1 MSGPD
6 TTSSA
11 AAEADRPA
19 GWRVG
24 TLRGIPIYIGGGWV
38 VIGVVMVALFG
49 PQIADTLPGLGLWA
63 YAVALGYAVLLLLS
77 VLVHEAA
84 HALTALACGF
94 RVHRIA
100 ADLMG
105 GHTAYDAARAT
116 PGRSALVALAGPVAN
131 GVLCVV
137 GWQVLPYVRGDVTGL
152 LLGALAWTN
161 GFVALFNLLPGLP
174 LDGGYLLDALVW
186 KITGRRHLGLVAAGW
201 TGRVVTIL
209 VVLWFGGLPLLRGE
223 YPSLFTI
230 AWIGLVGAF
239 LWFGAGQAIAAG
251 RMRGRLARLD
261 VRAVTHP
268 VVSMPRHAPLSA
280 VPRVSAQEAERGL
293 VVAVLDDDGTPLGIL
308 DGTAVGEVGR
318 AGGFATT
325 PAEACL
331 RLMPPGWVLDLPR
344 HTEDL
349 GPAVDALVER
359 RLPLLLLREPGGAA
373 WGALDGGT
381 VGDVATGAR
390 PAT

>member
-116 PGRSALVALAGPVAN
+116 PGRSALVALAARWPTGSCAWWAGRCCPMCAATSP
-131 GVLCVV
+131 GCCS
-137 GWQVLPYVRGDVTGL
+137 GRSRGRTASWRSSTCCRGCR
-152 LLGALAWTN
+152 WT
-161 GFVALFNLLPGLP
+161 AATCSTP
-174 LDGGYLLDALVW
+174 W
-186 KITGRRHLGLVAAGW
+186 SGRS
-201 TGRVVTIL
+201 
-209 VVLWFGGLPLLRGE
+209 P
-223 YPSLFTI
+223 
-230 AWIGLVGAF
+230 
-239 LWFGAGQAIAAG
+239 GAGTSASSP
-251 RMRGRLARLD
+251 RG
-261 VRAVTHP
+261 
-268 VVSMPRHAPLSA
+268 
-280 VPRVSAQEAERGL
+280 G
-293 VVAVLDDDGTPLGIL
+293 
-308 DGTAVGEVGR
+308 
-318 AGGFATT
+318 
-325 PAEACL
+325 
-331 RLMPPGWVLDLPR
+331 PG
-344 HTEDL
+344 
-349 GPAVDALVER
+349 AS
-359 RLPLLLLREPGGAA
+359 
-373 WGALDGGT
+373 
-381 VGDVATGAR
+381 
-390 PAT
+390 

>member
-223 YPSLFTI
+223 YPASSRSRGSASSVPSCGSGRGRRSLP
-230 AWIGLVGAF
+230 AAC
-239 LWFGAGQAIAAG
+239 GAGS
-251 RMRGRLARLD
+251 RGSTC
-261 VRAVTHP
+261 VR
-268 VVSMPRHAPLSA
+268 
-280 VPRVSAQEAERGL
+280 
-293 VVAVLDDDGTPLGIL
+293 
-308 DGTAVGEVGR
+308 
-318 AGGFATT
+318 
-325 PAEACL
+325 
-331 RLMPPGWVLDLPR
+331 
-344 HTEDL
+344 
-349 GPAVDALVER
+349 
-359 RLPLLLLREPGGAA
+359 
-373 WGALDGGT
+373 
-381 VGDVATGAR
+381 
-390 PAT
+390 